1 MKTLRVTLADII
13 GPTGTPNS
21 TATVHARYVDTSG
34 RGRDVHLTDGTIVVP
49 VRRTVA
55 PGTVPQHFDFD
66 VYANDAAPVRE
77 VDYGHLV
84 EVSWTV
90 VAPTGAKSSGVKRV
104 PITDSMASV
113 VQLGLLAQPAPVP
126 PYTGGYALAPDLAAE
141 VVTRAAADAA
151 LDGRVD
157 ALEAHAVPDVF
168 AADLAAHAADTTNV
182 HGITDT
188 GALVVTTDPRLSDA
202 RDPTAHEHALAD
214 VTDVGTAAAADVGD
228 FATAAQGAKADNAL
242 QPNTVTG
249 LLAGNGTTTTGRTIT
264 GTADEITVANGSGAS
279 GNPTLSLALTAAKV
293 GALPIPDPG
302 SFYPTDTIAAALQLI
317 GGRGMYGTGSPEGV
331 VTAPIGTYYTDTAI
345 TNGALRWAKKTG
357 TGNTGWQ
364 VIEGDT
370 GWRDIRALYS
380 ENVVEAAAFSL
391 SSRIIRV
398 GDTVQYL
405 GRVKPSGA
413 VVGVAR
419 ANVAG
424 IQGVISTIP
433 AGFTPLPSDNGP
445 KGSVSVSQVMQ
456 GQLANTASTSR
467 LDLYMSA
474 SVAGVWAGTDVI
486 FLSGS
491 WPTRDAWPATLPG
504 VAA

>member
-49 VRRTVA
+49 VRRVA
-55 PGTVPQHFDFD
+55 SPDGDPEVFDFD

-84 EVSWTV
+84 EVAWTV

-104 PITDSMASV
+104 QITDSMASV
-113 VQLGLLAQPAPVP
+113 VQLGLLSQPEPVA

-151 LDGRVD
+151 LDIRVD
-157 ALEAHAVPDVF
+157 ALEVAPPAHTHP
-168 AADLAAHAADTTNV
+168 
-182 HGITDT
+182 
-188 GALVVTTDPRLSDA
+188 
-202 RDPTAHEHALAD
+202 LAD
-214 VTDVGTAAAADVGD
+214 VTDAGTAAAADVGD
-228 FATAAQGAKADNAL
+228 FATAAQGALADSAS
-242 QPNTVTG
+242 QPGHAHAGADITSGTVAYARLPVGTAAST
-249 LLAGNGTTTTGRTIT
+249 LAAGDDSRIT
-264 GTADEITVANGSGAS
+264 GAAQKSANLSDLASASTARTNLG
-279 GNPTLSLALTAAKV
+279 LTDAAVV

-302 SFYPTDTIAAALQLI
+302 SFYPTDTLTAALQLI
-317 GGRGMYGTGSPEGV
+317 GGRERHGTGSPEGV
-331 VTAPIGTYYTDTAI
+331 VTAAVGTYYTDTAL

-357 TGNTGWQ
+357 SGNTGWQ

-370 GWRDIRALYS
+370 GWRDIRSLYS
-380 ENVVEAAAFSL
+380 ANVVEAAAFSL
-391 SSRIIRV
+391 SSRITRV
-398 GDTVQYL
+398 GNTVQYL
-405 GRVKPSGA
+405 GRVKPAGA
-413 VVGVAR
+413 VIGVAR

-433 AGFTPLPSDNGP
+433 AGFNPLPSDNGP
-445 KGSVSVSQVMQ
+445 KGAVSLTIASQGFLINPSV
-456 GQLANTASTSR
+456 TSR
-467 LDLYMSA
+467 LDIYMPTNVTGNWA
-474 SVAGVWAGTDVI
+474 AGDI
-486 FLSGS
+486 LFLSGS
-491 WPTRDAWPATLPG
+491 WPTADAWPTTLPG